1 MPIRI
6 TGMGSGLDIDKL
18 VTDLMKAERM
28 PLDTLK
34 QKKTKITWAS
44 DLYRE
49 INTKMSTL
57 KNALDKIK
65 LTADWKDYKATS
77 SNEYAVTATSAA
89 GVPVGSHSVEVKQL
103 AKGATITGN
112 ALASSFDPKTP
123 LGVEGTLTIAGVETP
138 IAYSANDTLT
148 DIMNRVNSSSSG
160 VKMAYDELKK
170 QISVVTKE
178 TGSAVTLSI
187 SDSKTTDTG
196 PVPGDL
202 FAKIGITS
210 TAATGQDAEV
220 IIDGTTVKPS
230 KNTFTANGITYTFK
244 QENTTSTI
252 QISGDNEGMVKQI
265 KDFVEQYN
273 STIEL
278 LNQRVKEKKYRN
290 FEPLTDDQKTD
301 MKEADITNW
310 ESKAKSGLLG
320 NDDILNTALRGMRDI
335 INDTVSSLP
344 SEYNALFKVG
354 ISTMPYNSNS
364 PNDSGKLMIDEEAL
378 KKAIS
383 EDAGSVVGLF
393 SNYPEGIANKLS
405 KRVNDSMTQLVDKA
419 GGAGTP
425 SDSVT
430 TTLGLRINDMNKKI
444 ETLNDRISSRE
455 EYYYKM
461 FAAMD
466 SAVASNNSQLNWLMQ
481 NMG

>member
-1 MPIRI
+1 
-6 TGMGSGLDIDKL
+6 
-18 VTDLMKAERM
+18 
-28 PLDTLK
+28 
-34 QKKTKITWAS
+34 
-44 DLYRE
+44 
-49 INTKMSTL
+49 
-57 KNALDKIK
+57 
-65 LTADWKDYKATS
+65 
-77 SNEYAVTATSAA
+77 
-89 GVPVGSHSVEVKQL
+89 
-103 AKGATITGN
+103 
-112 ALASSFDPKTP
+112 
-123 LGVEGTLTIAGVETP
+123 
-138 IAYSANDTLT
+138 
-148 DIMNRVNSSSSG
+148 
-160 VKMAYDELKK
+160 
-170 QISVVTKE
+170 
-178 TGSAVTLSI
+178 
-187 SDSKTTDTG
+187 
-196 PVPGDL
+196 
-202 FAKIGITS
+202 
-210 TAATGQDAEV
+210 
-220 IIDGTTVKPS
+220 
-230 KNTFTANGITYTFK
+230 
-244 QENTTSTI
+244 
-252 QISGDNEGMVKQI
+252 MVKQI

>member
-1 MPIRI
+1 MIWGGEKMPIRI

-18 VTDLMKAERM
+18 VTDLMKAEKM

-34 QKKTKITWAS
+34 QKKTKISWAS

-49 INTKMSTL
+49 INTKMSAL

-65 LTADWKDYKATS
+65 LSADWKDYKATS
-77 SNEYAVTATSAA
+77 SNENAVTATTAA
-89 GVPVGSHSVEVKQL
+89 GVPVGSHTVEVKQL
-103 AKGATITGN
+103 AKGATIVGN
-112 ALASSFDPKTP
+112 TLGSTFDPKSA
-123 LGVEGTLTIAGVETP
+123 LGVEGTLTIAGVDTP
-138 IAYSANDTLT
+138 IAYSASDTLT

-160 VKMAYDELKK
+160 VKMSYDELKK
-170 QISVVTKE
+170 QVSVVTKE
-178 TGSAVTLSI
+178 TGSAVTLNI
-187 SDSKTTDTG
+187 QDSG
-196 PVPGDL
+196 NL
-202 FAKIGITS
+202 FTKIAITS
-210 TAATGQDAEV
+210 TTATGQDAEV

-252 QISGDNEGMVKQI
+252 QISGDNEGMIKQI

-278 LNQRVKEKKYRN
+278 LNQRVKEKKYRD

-335 INDTVSSLP
+335 INGTVSSLP

-378 KKAIS
+378 AKAIS

-393 SNYPEGIANKLS
+393 SHYPEGIANKLS
-405 KRVNDSMTQLVDKA
+405 KRVNDSITQLVEKA

-430 TTLGLRINDMNKKI
+430 TTLGLQINDMNKKI
-444 ETLNDRISSRE
+444 EALNDRISSRE